1 MPNDA
6 RTTASEVLRFLVSAA
21 VVVGLGTA
29 QDATF
34 DLANSTNSTNFTN
47 CSELF
52 NWSGTNCT
60 FVSNGTGIPWWHG
73 PPAPVGTLVQKPH
86 PGRRPHPDVIDD
98 PRTLPPDVF
107 PGHGLAPDGLPHGA
121 RPAPVLLKLW
131 PRTGPIEGG
140 TELTIRGSGFARTG
154 RETCRFS
161 WLIGAGEPH
170 IVPARTIS
178 STEMQCE
185 TPHRGFPGV
194 AVLTVSADG
203 MQYSGEAAMT
213 VSGSGSFAFFNYTSI
228 VPAGFF
234 ILDNRTGPYGGET
247 AISITINSVKP
258 DDSTET
264 TFIPYEETVRVALDD
279 AGVELSDDGETAT
292 YENATYDVLNRQG
305 EISSRHGAYIE
316 VPRSGI
322 MSFDTEYKDT
332 KPVLRQPF
340 EPSKLARC
348 KFDLNVTRLNE
359 TRREAL
365 AAVNA
370 SFPNATVL
378 NMSVLYDNI
387 GGTWRGDCK
396 RDCPLT
402 RFPNDTWSGQC
413 FFPNATNTTTNET
426 LADSTL
432 ISDDANMTNATN
444 ATNVTY
450 VNCSFVPFVPIET
463 VTTPL
468 TWMGYNRARCDS
480 PQQTM
485 PTGNTTGPGGV
496 SLTHTMEIRVS
507 NNGQDFTEL
516 PIGNFTYVHAP
527 PDVFH
532 AFTLQ
537 VAGKHKA
544 RGPFSGNTEV
554 YINGTGFL
562 PSPHLSAR
570 FFTLEINEFKD
581 DYKVDKIKASPACS
595 FDTLEQVRCLS
606 PPFYPYEEYSER
618 QQGGLKPCFRTYVE
632 VSNDGG
638 TTWSGFDPRNSF
650 VYCPVYVSSY
660 GSNGWGDGT
669 PSLPYR
675 DLSRAIQG
683 TLSEPRSYW
692 IRKGKRFDGS
702 ELAGRQQRGLDP
714 RGRGVKSYIN
724 HDQIVVMDGIYTDFK
739 GVFGPERNLN
749 LDPGGRVIEIVADK
763 PGYAFVDCE
772 GGLID
777 ATRPFG
783 PTDRHEF
790 DVEQHGALFFKDVG
804 LVGCAGYARWEHYDA
819 NPAAT
824 TEPEPERTGRYLS
837 ETTCEVESGVEVC
850 REVARWVWDDEVVE
864 GDASYGARR
873 LLAVDA
879 NEGQSATG
887 AKETGVDA
895 ASTEDALD
903 TEAELARRISL
914 LEREAGVASM
924 DAAQVQDTSLGTP
937 TRPGKRRHSYQG
949 SRA

>member
-29 QDATF
+29 QDAAF
-34 DLANSTNSTNFTN
+34 DIANSTNSTNFTN
-47 CSELF
+47 CSEIF

-98 PRTLPPDVF
+98 PRTLSPDVF
-107 PGHGLAPDGLPHGA
+107 PGHSLAHDGLPHGS

-131 PRTGPIEGG
+131 PRSGPVEGG

-161 WLIGAGEPH
+161 WLIGAGAGEPH
-170 IVPARTIS
+170 VVPARTVS
-178 STEMQCE
+178 PTEMRCE
-185 TPHRGFPGV
+185 TPHRGSPGV

-203 MQYSGEAAMT
+203 ARYSGEAAMT
-213 VSGSGSFAFFNYTSI
+213 VSGSGSFAFFNYTSV

-234 ILDNRTGPYGGET
+234 ILDNRTGPYRGET
-247 AISITINSVKP
+247 EISITINSVKP

-264 TFIPYEETVRVALDD
+264 TFIPYDETVRVSWDD
-279 AGVELSDDGETAT
+279 PGVELSADGETAT
-292 YENATYDVLNRQG
+292 YDNATYDVLN
-305 EISSRHGAYIE
+305 SSGHGAYIE
-316 VPRSGI
+316 VLRSGI

-348 KFDLNVTRLNE
+348 KFDFNVTRLNE

-370 SFPNATVL
+370 SFSNATVL

-387 GGTWRGDCK
+387 GGTWRGDCE

-413 FFPNATNTTTNET
+413 FFPNATNATSNET
-426 LADSTL
+426 LADSSL
-432 ISDDANMTNATN
+432 LSGGANMINATN
-444 ATNVTY
+444 ASNVTY
-450 VNCSFVPFVPIET
+450 INCSFVPFVPIET
-463 VTTPL
+463 ATTPL

-485 PTGNTTGPGGV
+485 PIGNTTGPGGV
-496 SLTHTMEIRVS
+496 ALTHTMEVRVS
-507 NNGQDFTEL
+507 NNGQDFTKL

-532 AFTLQ
+532 VYTLQ

-562 PSPHLSAR
+562 PSPHLAAR
-570 FFTLEINEFKD
+570 FYTLEINELNIYRVDEIEFIV
-581 DYKVDKIKASPACS
+581 YKVDETKASPACS
-595 FDTLEQVRCLS
+595 FDTLEQIRCLS
-606 PPFYPYEEYSER
+606 PPFYPYDDYAER

-632 VSNDGG
+632 VSNDRG
-638 TTWSGFDPRNSF
+638 TTWSGIDTRNSF

-683 TLSEPRSYW
+683 ALSEPRSYW
-692 IRKGKRFDGS
+692 IRKGKRVDGS

-714 RGRGVKSYIN
+714 RGRGVNSYIN

-824 TEPEPERTGRYLS
+824 TEPEPER
-837 ETTCEVESGVEVC
+837 
-850 REVARWVWDDEVVE
+850 ADDEVAE

-879 NEGQSATG
+879 NEGKPATG
-887 AKETGVDA
+887 AKETGADA
-895 ASTEDALD
+895 
-903 TEAELARRISL
+903 EAELVRRKSL

-924 DAAQVQDTSLGTP
+924 DAARVQDTSLGTP
-937 TRPGKRRHSYQG
+937 TRPGRRRHSYQG